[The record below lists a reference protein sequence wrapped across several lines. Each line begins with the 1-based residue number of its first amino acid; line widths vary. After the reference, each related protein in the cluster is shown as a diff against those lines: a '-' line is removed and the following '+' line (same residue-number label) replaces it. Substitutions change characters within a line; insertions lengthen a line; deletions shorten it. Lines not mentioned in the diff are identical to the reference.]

1 MTVTEGKIIIHNF
14 ESSLLKSN
22 PLKDPYNREIIVY
35 VPHDF
40 HKVNPKGSLQLL
52 GFQVLVVMVELYSI

>member
-14 ESSLLKSN
+14 ESSVLKSN

-35 VPHDF
+35 VPHDYSPSYS
-40 HKVNPKGSLQLL
+40 K
-52 GFQVLVVMVELYSI
+52 GFQAAI

>member
-14 ESSLLKSN
+14 ESSVLKSN

-35 VPHDF
+35 VTHDYSPS
-40 HKVNPKGSLQLL
+40 HSKG
-52 GFQVLVVMVELYSI
+52 FTAAI